1 MNNNIFFFYY
11 CGIQD
16 FRDELKVGNE
26 PEVIKVV
33 GPGFFFLR
41 TWVIEAVLMGK
52 GTVAVL
58 REELLASL
66 GYSAGR

>member
-1 MNNNIFFFYY
+1 MNNNIFFYY

-33 GPGFFFLR
+33 GPGFFFFKN
-41 TWVIEAVLMGK
+41 MGD
-52 GTVAVL
+52 
-58 REELLASL
+58 R
-66 GYSAGR
+66 GRFDG

>member
-1 MNNNIFFFYY
+1 MS
-11 CGIQD
+11 
-16 FRDELKVGNE
+16 LKLSRLLDQV
-26 PEVIKVV
+26 
-33 GPGFFFLR
+33 FFFLR